1 MVPTGRDPRAG
12 AESTELD
19 LIEDLDS
26 ERCQQLGDR
35 GGSADPAKKQNQWQK
50 DRPANGCIG
59 DHQMS
64 SDWGGLA

>member
-1 MVPTGRDPRAG
+1 MDPTWRNPCAG

-19 LIEDLDS
+19 LIKDLDS
-26 ERCQQLGDR
+26 ERCQQLGHR
-35 GGSADPAKKQNQWQK
+35 CRSANPAKKQNQRQK

-59 DHQMS
+59 DHQVS